1 MITLVL
7 ALVGVGIG
15 MVLVTMFRPKPII
28 RSIQRETVYV
38 DIVRLEELHPQ
49 ARLVA
54 DMNKMASGMLIT
66 KEFQTPAVDSQVGA
80 QAAMP
85 EGISAEVAG
94 KVREAMSVQVLG
106 EADKALTLWEKDR
119 KKSLSVRLAW
129 NRKNMMS
136 RAQDAIWFNK
146 NDIYNR
152 AGDQLMD
159 VERKYGFNMLN
170 KRLVKKELEIAS
182 DIHGY
187 KPPDIPLRLETV
199 QEELNALGKQYIGEQ
214 QTIDAWMLGEIDRVR
229 SETMADVNSS
239 LSRERV
245 RSTVAIQ
252 ADVQKARARIS
263 SRLESVNSAKPK
275 RLLVLPDVA
284 TDVIVRVRPVLV
296 RKDVGKIDM
305 SGLTK
310 STLDIQKRIRDDV
323 RSVVMDEAKSMGV
336 KVVFDRS
343 QAVGAKDM
351 TADFAQLINNN
362 VW

>member
-1 MITLVL
+1 MITFVL
-7 ALVGVGIG
+7 TLLGVGIG
-15 MVLVTMFRPKPII
+15 MVIVTVFRPKPII
-28 RSIQRETVYV
+28 LSIQKETVYV
-38 DIVRLEELHPQ
+38 NMASLERLHPQ

-54 DMNKMASGMLIT
+54 DMNKMVSGMSIS
-66 KEFQTPAVDSQVGA
+66 KGFQMPAVDSQVEA
-80 QAAMP
+80 QVAMP
-85 EGISAEVAG
+85 EGISAEVAD
-94 KVREAMSVQVLG
+94 KARVAMSVQVLG
-106 EADKALTLWEKDR
+106 EADKALTLWEQDR

-170 KRLVKKELEIAS
+170 KRLVVKQLELAS

-199 QEELNALGKQYIGEQ
+199 QKELSALGKQYIGEQ
-214 QTIDAWMLGEIDRVR
+214 KTIDAWMQDEIERVR

-284 TDVIVRVRPVLV
+284 TDVIVRVRPALV
-296 RKDVGKIDM
+296 RKDVQKIDM

-310 STLDIQKRIRDDV
+310 SSLDIRKRIRDDV
-323 RSVVMDEAKSMGV
+323 RALVTDEAKSMGV
-336 KVVFDRS
+336 KVVFERS
-343 QAVGAKDM
+343 HAVGARDM
-351 TADFAQLINNN
+351 TAQFAQLIQNN